1 MTSEDIVKA
10 IKRLKPTAQFS
21 MTEND
26 FSSVKWD
33 FIEGN
38 APTMKELEDVLKVI
52 NAEELAAQAQVETK
66 KQEVLAKLG
75 LTAEEMAA
83 LLK

>member
-52 NAEELAAQAQVETK
+52 NAEELAAQAEVETK